1 MIAPLWIFVAG
12 EGDEQEGKLAGQG
25 FVGAQLGKLVR
36 LKDRLVVGERPEK
49 LFIFILC
56 W

>member
-1 MIAPLWIFVAG
+1 MIAPLWIFVAR
-12 EGDEQEGKLAGQG
+12 EGDEQEGKFAGQG

-36 LKDRLVVGERPEK
+36 LEDRLVVGERPEK
-49 LFIFILC
+49 VFLCIFC

>member
-1 MIAPLWIFVAG
+1 MIAPLWIFVARK
-12 EGDEQEGKLAGQG
+12 GDEQEGKLAGQG

-36 LKDRLVVGERPEK
+36 LEDRLVVGERPEK
-49 LFIFILC
+49 VFLCIFC

>member
-1 MIAPLWIFVAG
+1 MIAPLRIFVAG
-12 EGDEQEGKLAGQG
+12 EGDEQEGKLASQG

-36 LKDRLVVGERPEK
+36 LEHRRVVGERPEK
-49 LFIFILC
+49 LFLFIFC